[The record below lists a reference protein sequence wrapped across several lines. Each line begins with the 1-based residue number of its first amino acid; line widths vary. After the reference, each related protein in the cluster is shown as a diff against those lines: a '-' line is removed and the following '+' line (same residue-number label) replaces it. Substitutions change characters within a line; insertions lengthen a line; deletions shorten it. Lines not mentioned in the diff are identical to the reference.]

1 MPTLA
6 GLTANRNRQAAHGLD
21 HHADEH
27 WSRRA
32 FCATDPEAWHVRSNN
47 SARGARIAT
56 ARHGCLRHC
65 PVLEQCR
72 RNPVEVRGGV
82 LAGTYYNDDGKVSDW
97 QPSTPSCVV
106 CRPGGA

>member
-32 FCATDPEAWHVRSNN
+32 FCATDPDFWQVDDLSPKWHLV
-47 SARGARIAT
+47 AQ
-56 ARHGCLRHC
+56 ARHGCLAHC
-65 PVLEQCR
+65 PVRDLCAR
-72 RNPVEVRGGV
+72 DTPPIRSTVVAGV
-82 LAGTYYNDDGKVSDW
+82 YYNRSEKPGHY
-97 QPSTPSCVV
+97 QPHADSCRH